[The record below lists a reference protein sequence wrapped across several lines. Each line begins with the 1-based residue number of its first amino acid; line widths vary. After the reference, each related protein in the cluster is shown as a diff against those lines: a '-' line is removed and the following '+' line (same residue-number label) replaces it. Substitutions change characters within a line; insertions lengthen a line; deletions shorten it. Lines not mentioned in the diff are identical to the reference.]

1 MTSKTVSVIMPV
13 YNAERY
19 LDEAVESILE
29 QTFSDFEFIITDD
42 GSTDTSLARLRRY
55 ADRDPRIRLTSR
67 PNTGYVNA
75 LIEAVPLA
83 KGKYIAR
90 MDADDI
96 SLPERFERQVR
107 FLEQNPEY
115 AVVGSKVLLIDSD
128 GAPLKYMG
136 ERQQHQDI
144 DGAHLRG
151 EGGAIIHPAAMIRT
165 EAMRAIGGYRLLK
178 DEDLDLF
185 LRLAEYGKVA
195 NLPEALLHYRQHLKS
210 VGYQH
215 YAEMV
220 RSVREAVAE
229 ARIRRALPPL
239 KSSEVLELD
248 LHPWH
253 GPVKMAQYH
262 QKWAWWALQGGHPAT
277 ARKHAMV
284 ALREDPLSLDSW
296 RVALSALRETMR
308 SLPRRAI

>member
-1 MTSKTVSVIMPV
+1 MTLPTVSVIMPV
-13 YNAERY
+13 YNSERY
-19 LDEAVESILE
+19 LDEAVESILR

-42 GSTDTSLARLRRY
+42 GSADSSLARLRRY
-55 ADRDPRIRLTSR
+55 AERDPRIRLSSR
-67 PNTGYVNA
+67 PNTGYVQA

-128 GAPLKYMG
+128 GAPLKFMG
-136 ERQQHQDI
+136 ERQQHEDI
-144 DGAHLRG
+144 DSAHMRG
-151 EGGAIIHPAAMIRT
+151 EGGAIIHPSAMIRT
-165 EAMRAIGGYRLLK
+165 EAMRAIGSYRLLK

-195 NLPEALLHYRQHLKS
+195 NLPEVLLRYRQHPKS
-210 VGYQH
+210 AGHQY

-220 RSVREAVAE
+220 TSVRQAVAE

-239 KSSEVLELD
+239 KSSEALALD
-248 LHPWH
+248 GSSWR
-253 GPVKMAQYH
+253 GPVKNAQYH
-262 QKWAWWALQGGHPAT
+262 RKWAWWAIQGGHPAT
-277 ARKHAMV
+277 ARKHALV
-284 ALREDPLSLDSW
+284 ALREDPLSLESW
-296 RVALSALRETMR
+296 RVALFAVRGTIK
-308 SLPRRAI
+308 SLL